1 MKYAIQVSGGPVEP
15 CSAKIGSQFSRAL
28 LLGGHQIIRVF
39 FHGEGVRY
47 AFADQPEL
55 PGSEPGS
62 WSSLAGEFGMEL
74 VYCSTAAELRG
85 FGRSG
90 ATGPAVLEG
99 FKPGGLGLWVDAC
112 IRADRVVRLA
122 A

>member
-1 MKYAIQVSGGPVEP
+1 MKYAIQVSGGRVES
-15 CSAKIGSQFSRAL
+15 CSAKIGYQFSRAL

-55 PGSEPGS
+55 PGDKLQT
-62 WSSLAGEFGMEL
+62 WSSLANEFGVEL

-85 FGRSG
+85 LGRSDS
-90 ATGPAVLEG
+90 TGSAALEG

-112 IRADRVVRLA
+112 ILADRVVGLA